1 MTCSI
6 AVHSNGFIVASGQGI
21 SGEHAKV
28 GFYLMLFPIFIY
40 YVSFTLFQKLTE
52 YNAYLLQ
59 AHIRIWRI
67 ENLETLK
74 VLGEGFFT
82 HPVTALAFSG
92 GNVRF
97 CLYN

>member
-1 MTCSI
+1 MTFSI

-28 GFYLMLFPIFIY
+28 GFYLMLFPIS

-52 YNAYLLQ
+52 FNAYLLQ

-97 CLYN
+97 CLYS